1 MITSYCT
8 LTIFTAWA
16 SQLESSVPDC
26 PELPMMHVF
35 LLVVDPNNPWTFV
48 SPYHSKRPPISKPSS
63 GKEQQGSFYVDA
75 SSATYSVSST
85 SPIPLSTNTRDTLS
99 ETSFI
104 PDIDDLPH
112 SDTLPILPL
121 STMTL
126 IHAPADAGY
135 TDISMLHIH
144 ILHSIKSPL
153 SSDTIPDSETHKDI
167 THNYHELAVLAKAR
181 WRLDSNPVL
190 PLHLGAL
197 EVMYMA
203 LGTDELD

>member
-1 MITSYCT
+1 MIS
-8 LTIFTAWA
+8 LAWA
-16 SQLESSVPDC
+16 LQLASTVPNC

-35 LLVVDPNNPWTFV
+35 LLVVEANNPWTFI
-48 SPYHSKRPPISKPSS
+48 SPHHSKRPPISKPSS
-63 GKEQQGSFYVDA
+63 GKEQLGSFYVDA
-75 SSATYSVSST
+75 SSATFSVSSI
-85 SPIPLSTNTRDTLS
+85 SPMPLSTNSRDTLS

-104 PDIDDLPH
+104 PDTDDLLP

-126 IHAPADAGY
+126 IHSPADAGY
-135 TDISMLHIH
+135 TNISMLHIH

-153 SSDTIPDSETHKDI
+153 SSNTISDSETHKDI
-167 THNYHELAVLAKAR
+167 AHNYHELAVLAKAR